1 MAKNLSIRKGNTLG
15 TCHVVE
21 DILGEGSFGVVAKCR
36 NTETQKSVAVKVNKG
51 QEGVLQQA
59 IGEIAVLKRMRCLDR
74 DICNVVQWDGFFFDK
89 ENICITFELLDM
101 SLRDYMKE
109 QDRGFTVGE
118 LKPILYQLATALAS
132 LHSIG
137 ITHMD
142 LKPDNI
148 MVDRSHQPLKVKLI
162 DFGLAR
168 PVSALHQGDCMGTL
182 FYCAPEM
189 LLGVPFDESI
199 DIWALG
205 QVMAELAMG
214 CWLYPGDTHYD
225 MLRYIVET
233 QGQPPDD
240 LLDNGLY
247 TSDYFYPQDNSS
259 SRWTFKTPED
269 VYHEH
274 GFCASE
280 TRSVTLKSLD
290 EIEQNMKQDADHHR
304 DQKMF
309 ISLIKSMLT
318 LDVSNRINAQQVL
331 DHEFFAASIPQSPS
345 RDAGTQLT
353 HIDNQQHGSFNVQHS
368 VPSRAAVSLEEHV
381 NLNFQHPVLTSW
393 QESEDFSVQL
403 PTTPVAVTS
412 PKNCVDTGLPKVSGI
427 EMIPTGDADVK
438 ITHTDEVLHPTLSST
453 ATSLEQSSEA
463 DTRTEV
469 KTKKKSL
476 WKRIKRRITKAFH
489 KYILC
494 GSVSPSP
501 TSPP

>member
-240 LLDNGLY
+240 LLDNGL
-247 TSDYFYPQDNSS
+247 
-259 SRWTFKTPED
+259 
-269 VYHEH
+269 
-274 GFCASE
+274 
-280 TRSVTLKSLD
+280 SVTLKSLD
-290 EIEQNMKQDADHHR
+290 EID
-304 DQKMF
+304 
-309 ISLIKSMLT
+309 LIKSMLT
-318 LDVSNRINAQQVL
+318 LDVSNRINAQQFLVL
-331 DHEFFAASIPQSPS
+331 NRVHM
-345 RDAGTQLT
+345 
-353 HIDNQQHGSFNVQHS
+353 
-368 VPSRAAVSLEEHV
+368 
-381 NLNFQHPVLTSW
+381 
-393 QESEDFSVQL
+393 
-403 PTTPVAVTS
+403 
-412 PKNCVDTGLPKVSGI
+412 VD
-427 EMIPTGDADVK
+427 
-438 ITHTDEVLHPTLSST
+438 
-453 ATSLEQSSEA
+453 
-463 DTRTEV
+463 
-469 KTKKKSL
+469 KSL
-476 WKRIKRRITKAFH
+476 LFQQCHCFFI
-489 KYILC
+489 
-494 GSVSPSP
+494 
-501 TSPP
+501 

>member
-1 MAKNLSIRKGNTLG
+1 NNNYEKILYTAQAKKM
-15 TCHVVE
+15 E
-21 DILGEGSFGVVAKCR
+21 ILGEGSFGVVAKCR

-109 QDRGFTVGE
+109 QDRGFTIGE

-148 MVDRSHQPLKVKLI
+148 MVDRSHQQLKVKLI

-189 LLGVPFDESI
+189 LLGAPFDESI

-225 MLRYIVET
+225 I
-233 QGQPPDD
+233 
-240 LLDNGLY
+240 
-247 TSDYFYPQDNSS
+247 
-259 SRWTFKTPED
+259 K
-269 VYHEH
+269 
-274 GFCASE
+274 
-280 TRSVTLKSLD
+280 
-290 EIEQNMKQDADHHR
+290 QNMKQDADHHR

-412 PKNCVDTGLPKVSGI
+412 PKNCNLTVILNL
-427 EMIPTGDADVK
+427 
-438 ITHTDEVLHPTLSST
+438 ITQNFS
-453 ATSLEQSSEA
+453 AQ
-463 DTRTEV
+463 
-469 KTKKKSL
+469 
-476 WKRIKRRITKAFH
+476 
-489 KYILC
+489 
-494 GSVSPSP
+494 GN
-501 TSPP
+501 

>member
-1 MAKNLSIRKGNTLG
+1 CLTLVLNSPKWQLWCCG
-15 TCHVVE
+15 KMPQYRV
-21 DILGEGSFGVVAKCR
+21 
-36 NTETQKSVAVKVNKG
+36 QKSVAVKVNKG

-59 IGEIAVLKRMRCLDR
+59 ISEIAVLKRMRCLDR

-148 MVDRSHQPLKVKLI
+148 MVDRSHQQLKVKLI

-168 PVSALHQGDCMGTL
+168 PVSALHQGDCIGTL

-240 LLDNGLY
+240 LLDNG
-247 TSDYFYPQDNSS
+247 
-259 SRWTFKTPED
+259 
-269 VYHEH
+269 
-274 GFCASE
+274 
-280 TRSVTLKSLD
+280 VTLKSLD

-368 VPSRAAVSLEEHV
+368 VPSRAAVSLEEHSLSV
-381 NLNFQHPVLTSW
+381 NKYN
-393 QESEDFSVQL
+393 L
-403 PTTPVAVTS
+403 PLILHLFVSLSKCTTAPHS
-412 PKNCVDTGLPKVSGI
+412 GCCCSNTGGSDLI
-427 EMIPTGDADVK
+427 
-438 ITHTDEVLHPTLSST
+438 
-453 ATSLEQSSEA
+453 
-463 DTRTEV
+463 R
-469 KTKKKSL
+469 
-476 WKRIKRRITKAFH
+476 TKAQKVVFSTEQGSYGGQELVVPTVSLFFH
-489 KYILC
+489 LMCTYCMILAH
-494 GSVSPSP
+494 S
-501 TSPP
+501 

>member
-1 MAKNLSIRKGNTLG
+1 QQRFT
-15 TCHVVE
+15 TC
-21 DILGEGSFGVVAKCR
+21 
-36 NTETQKSVAVKVNKG
+36 VAVTFNGRTDRNSPRRDNDLTGKPHEPLG

-59 IGEIAVLKRMRCLDR
+59 IYEIAVLKRMQCLDH
-74 DICNVVQWDGFFFDK
+74 DICNIVQWDGFFFDK

-101 SLRDYMKE
+101 SLRGYMKE
-109 QDRGFTVGE
+109 QDRFFTIGE
-118 LKPILYQLATALAS
+118 LKPILHQLATALAS

-148 MVDRSHQPLKVKLI
+148 MVVDRSHQPLKVKLI

-168 PVSALHQGDCMGTL
+168 PVSALHQGEFVGTRV
-182 FYCAPEM
+182 YRAPEM
-189 LLGVPFDESI
+189 LLGVPFDESV
-199 DIWALG
+199 DMWALG
-205 QVMAELAMG
+205 LVMAELAMG
-214 CWLYPGDTHYD
+214 CCMYPGNSHYD
-225 MLRYIVET
+225 MVRYIVET
-233 QGQPPDD
+233 QGQ
-240 LLDNGLY
+240 
-247 TSDYFYPQDNSS
+247 
-259 SRWTFKTPED
+259 FKTPKD
-269 VYHEH
+269 IYH
-274 GFCASE
+274 
-280 TRSVTLKSLD
+280 T
-290 EIEQNMKQDADHHR
+290 DHPR

-309 ISLIKSMLT
+309 ISLIKSMLN
-318 LDVSNRINAQQVL
+318 LDASNRITAQQVL

-353 HIDNQQHGSFNVQHS
+353 HIDNQQHGSFNVQHPVPFRAAMSLQEHVHFHLRHS
-368 VPSRAAVSLEEHV
+368 VSSRAAVSLEEHV
-381 NLNFQHPVLTSW
+381 NLNFQHPVRTSW
-393 QESEDFSVQL
+393 QESEDLSVQL

-412 PKNCVDTGLPKVSGI
+412 PKNSVDTGLPKISGI

-438 ITHTDEVLHPTLSST
+438 ITHTEVLHQTPSEAGTMGECCPGAGGQIEDISIKRSHIKDEVLHPTLSST
-453 ATSLEQSSEA
+453 SSEQSSEA

-476 WKRIKRRITKAFH
+476 WKRIKRRVTKAFH

>member
-1 MAKNLSIRKGNTLG
+1 HTNHIKGKAEREVTVNQK
-15 TCHVVE
+15 
-21 DILGEGSFGVVAKCR
+21 ILGEGQLWCCGKMPQYRV
-36 NTETQKSVAVKVNKG
+36 QKSVAVKVNKG

-59 IGEIAVLKRMRCLDR
+59 ISEIAVLK
-74 DICNVVQWDGFFFDK
+74 
-89 ENICITFELLDM
+89 
-101 SLRDYMKE
+101 
-109 QDRGFTVGE
+109 GFTVGE

-148 MVDRSHQPLKVKLI
+148 MVDRSHQQLKVKLI

-168 PVSALHQGDCMGTL
+168 PVSALHQGDCIGTL

-247 TSDYFYPQDNSS
+247 T
-259 SRWTFKTPED
+259 K
-269 VYHEH
+269 
-274 GFCASE
+274 
-280 TRSVTLKSLD
+280 
-290 EIEQNMKQDADHHR
+290 QNMKQDADHHR

-353 HIDNQQHGSFNVQHS
+353 HIDNQQHGTLQPHKKHVH
-368 VPSRAAVSLEEHV
+368 PSGGL
-381 NLNFQHPVLTSW
+381 
-393 QESEDFSVQL
+393 FSV
-403 PTTPVAVTS
+403 VSSVFS
-412 PKNCVDTGLPKVSGI
+412 PCSREFSPGCSGFLSHHKNTN
-427 EMIPTGDADVK
+427 
-438 ITHTDEVLHPTLSST
+438 
-453 ATSLEQSSEA
+453 
-463 DTRTEV
+463 
-469 KTKKKSL
+469 
-476 WKRIKRRITKAFH
+476 
-489 KYILC
+489 
-494 GSVSPSP
+494 
-501 TSPP
+501 

>member
-1 MAKNLSIRKGNTLG
+1 MGKRFFSKFTHQQSFGIPSIDMAKNLSIRKGNTLG
-15 TCHVVE
+15 TCHLVE
-21 DILGEGSFGVVAKCR
+21 EILGEGSFGVVAKCR

-59 IGEIAVLKRMRCLDR
+59 ISEIAVLKRMRCLDR

-109 QDRGFTVGE
+109 QDRGFTIGE

-148 MVDRSHQPLKVKLI
+148 MVDRSHQQLKVKLI

-189 LLGVPFDESI
+189 LLGAPFDESI

-233 QGQPPDD
+233 QALQPHKKHVHPSG
-240 LLDNGLY
+240 GL
-247 TSDYFYPQDNSS
+247 
-259 SRWTFKTPED
+259 
-269 VYHEH
+269 
-274 GFCASE
+274 
-280 TRSVTLKSLD
+280 
-290 EIEQNMKQDADHHR
+290 
-304 DQKMF
+304 
-309 ISLIKSMLT
+309 
-318 LDVSNRINAQQVL
+318 
-331 DHEFFAASIPQSPS
+331 
-345 RDAGTQLT
+345 
-353 HIDNQQHGSFNVQHS
+353 
-368 VPSRAAVSLEEHV
+368 
-381 NLNFQHPVLTSW
+381 
-393 QESEDFSVQL
+393 FSV
-403 PTTPVAVTS
+403 VSSVFS
-412 PKNCVDTGLPKVSGI
+412 PCSREFSPGCSGFLSHHKNTN
-427 EMIPTGDADVK
+427 
-438 ITHTDEVLHPTLSST
+438 
-453 ATSLEQSSEA
+453 
-463 DTRTEV
+463 
-469 KTKKKSL
+469 
-476 WKRIKRRITKAFH
+476 
-489 KYILC
+489 
-494 GSVSPSP
+494 
-501 TSPP
+501 

>member
-1 MAKNLSIRKGNTLG
+1 IDDATLNK
-15 TCHVVE
+15 
-21 DILGEGSFGVVAKCR
+21 ILGEGSFGVVAKCR

-59 IGEIAVLKRMRCLDR
+59 ISEIAVLKRMRCLDR

-148 MVDRSHQPLKVKLI
+148 MVDRSHQQLKVKLI

-168 PVSALHQGDCMGTL
+168 PVSALHQGDCIGTL

-189 LLGVPFDESI
+189 LLGAPFDESI

-240 LLDNGLY
+240 LLDNGWY
-247 TSDYFYPQDNSS
+247 T
-259 SRWTFKTPED
+259 K
-269 VYHEH
+269 
-274 GFCASE
+274 
-280 TRSVTLKSLD
+280 
-290 EIEQNMKQDADHHR
+290 QNMKQDADHHR

-331 DHEFFAASIPQSPS
+331 DHEFFAASIPQ
-345 RDAGTQLT
+345 
-353 HIDNQQHGSFNVQHS
+353 
-368 VPSRAAVSLEEHV
+368 
-381 NLNFQHPVLTSW
+381 
-393 QESEDFSVQL
+393 
-403 PTTPVAVTS
+403 
-412 PKNCVDTGLPKVSGI
+412 KNK
-427 EMIPTGDADVK
+427 K
-438 ITHTDEVLHPTLSST
+438 IKPNKN
-453 ATSLEQSSEA
+453 
-463 DTRTEV
+463 
-469 KTKKKSL
+469 KTKKNL
-476 WKRIKRRITKAFH
+476 
-489 KYILC
+489 L
-494 GSVSPSP
+494 SVIISK
-501 TSPP
+501 